1 METFGKKSL
10 DERNR
15 EYRSR
20 NNNRYRIFYLC
31 ILFLENRNNYQRG
44 NQRSNNRQQR
54 NNFYRRPNFNNGVT
68 ESQGTSEL

>member
-1 METFGKKSL
+1 MSVIESIVQEITIVIVFFSL
-10 DERNR
+10 
-15 EYRSR
+15 
-20 NNNRYRIFYLC
+20 YL
-31 ILFLENRNNYQRG
+31 LFLENRNNYQRG